1 MRSPDDAEDIVQ
13 EFFKKLWEQH
23 SSLPEVEQPASYIG
37 RAVRN
42 AALNRLKQQNRIQSE
57 EISDKHIFYDE
68 SLDPEETERV
78 RMQIDSAE
86 EALPESCRQIFTM
99 NRFENKSYKQIAE
112 ALGLSPKTVENQIG
126 IALKKLRQQLGNL
139 YIIIFFI
146 FLLGVKWVKDVFSM

>member
-78 RMQIDSAE
+78 RMQIDSAV

-139 YIIIFFI
+139 RIIIFFI

>member
-13 EFFKKLWEQH
+13 ELFKKLWEQH
-23 SSLPEVEQPASYIG
+23 SSLPEAEQPASYIG

-42 AALNRLKQQNRIQSE
+42 AALNRLKQQDRIQSE

-78 RMQIDSAE
+78 RMQIDSAV
-86 EALPESCRQIFTM
+86 EALPESCRQIFIM

-126 IALKKLRQQLGNL
+126 IALKKLRQHLGNL
-139 YIIIFFI
+139 HIVIFFI